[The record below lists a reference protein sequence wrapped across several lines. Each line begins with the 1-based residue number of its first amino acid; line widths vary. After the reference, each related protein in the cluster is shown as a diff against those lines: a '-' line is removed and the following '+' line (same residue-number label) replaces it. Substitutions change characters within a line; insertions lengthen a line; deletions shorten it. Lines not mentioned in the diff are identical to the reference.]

1 MKNIGFFGV
10 ALATT
15 FTGDVTVLF
24 GAGLET
30 VSGKSLAPFFQGAV
44 AWSSAVGAGRLLW
57 LGFWKG
63 HVICSG
69 GIEG

>member
-15 FTGDVTVLF
+15 FTGEVTVLF

-30 VSGKSLAPFFQGAV
+30 LSGKSLAPLFQGAV
-44 AWSSAVGAGRLLW
+44 ASSSAGGAGRLL
-57 LGFWKG
+57 
-63 HVICSG
+63 
-69 GIEG
+69 